1 MIRSF
6 FGITQHP
13 FAVDAITL
21 LPFQQEI
28 HDILGVHAQQGGLC
42 LIMGEP
48 GTGKTV
54 IKDALRQQADK
65 RTVIAGVDRT
75 LHTYG
80 NTLKILCQTF
90 NIEYNGDSF
99 NCERRLIAEAF
110 ELNRQGKMVMTI
122 IDDAHLLDFASLRRL
137 RLLFDSFPKNHNL
150 ILIGQVELLSTLC
163 LKVNADIK
171 SRVTYSVITPRLNPD
186 DMQAFIFA
194 QLDRVGLGHNT
205 FTADALALI
214 VRSADGY
221 LRKARNCCLATM
233 LEAVRQSQKSID
245 LTVVN
250 RVLLQ
255 PHWRVQNDLQAA
267 VL

>member
-6 FGITQHP
+6 FGTTRYP
-13 FAVDAITL
+13 FALDAITL
-21 LPFQQEI
+21 LPFQQEMY
-28 HDILGVHAQQGGLC
+28 DILGVHAQQGGLC
-42 LIMGEP
+42 LVMGEP

-54 IKDALRQQADK
+54 MKEALRQHADK

-80 NTLKILCQTF
+80 NTLKILSQTF
-90 NIEYNGDSF
+90 NIEYNGDTF

-110 ELNRQGKMVMTI
+110 DLNRQGKMVMTV
-122 IDDAHLLDFASLRRL
+122 IDDAHLLDITTLRRL

-150 ILIGQVELLSTLC
+150 ILIGQVELLSAMC
-163 LKVNADIK
+163 LTVNADIK
-171 SRVTYSVITPRLNPD
+171 SRVTYSAITPRLNPD
-186 DMQAFIFA
+186 DMQTFILA
-194 QLDRVGLGHNT
+194 QLDQAGLGHNT
-205 FTADALALI
+205 FTGDALALV

-221 LRKARNCCLATM
+221 LRRARNLCLAAM

-245 LTVVN
+245 LPVVN
-250 RVLLQ
+250 RVLVQ

-267 VL
+267 AL